1 MIIKH
6 PTGLFK
12 TALPGETESG
22 NVIFT
27 ISNNDPSKNNP
38 PRSSTITLQVPA
50 ASILR
55 DRTSSL
61 TDDERRL
68 AMGELIFTVTSGVR
82 SDPGSGKKAFEI
94 GEYLEFTDEEE
105 TVIAKPNIPDSVEI
119 QHNTNILDTAASG
132 LDDTQISTLIT
143 KATELFNLLK
153 QQLAVAQSNLGNIK
167 IRISE
172 NQKAINE
179 QNKLIDITK
188 IVMGETDPIYQQ
200 LQDQLNLLITEKNNL
215 IASQN
220 TQAVDAKSIY
230 DQMIKVSM
238 VIK

>member
-12 TALPGETESG
+12 TALPSETGSG

-27 ISNNDPSKNNP
+27 ISNNDPSKNDP
-38 PRSSTITLQVPA
+38 PRSPTVTLQIPA
-50 ASILR
+50 ASVLGGR
-55 DRTSSL
+55 VSSL
-61 TDDERRL
+61 TDDDRRL
-68 AMGELIFTVTSGVR
+68 AMGELIFTITSGVR
-82 SDPGSGKKAFEI
+82 YDPGSGKKAFEV

-105 TVIAKPNIPDSVEI
+105 EVIAKPNIPDSVEI

-132 LDDTQISTLIT
+132 LDDTQISTLIAR
-143 KATELFNLLK
+143 ATELFNSLK
-153 QQLAVAQSNLGNIK
+153 QQLATAQSNLGNTK
-167 IRISE
+167 VRISE

-179 QNKLIDITK
+179 QNKLIDVTK
-188 IVMGETDPIYQQ
+188 IVMGETDPMCQQ
-200 LQDQLNLLITEKNNL
+200 LQDQLDALIAEKNSL
-215 IASQN
+215 IANQN
-220 TQAVDAKSIY
+220 AQAEEAKSIY